1 MLTLEQAK
9 LYCRIDNQEEDEL
22 IKSLIDVADEY
33 IKTAC
38 GEYDTNNP
46 KAKLCQRI
54 LVNHWYEN
62 RAATGSTKGL
72 KYSLDNLLLQI
83 RYGNESRDDS
93 NENESVQ

>member
-22 IKSLIDVADEY
+22 IKTLIEVADEY

-38 GEYDTNNP
+38 GEYDTENP
-46 KAKLCQRI
+46 KAELCQRI

-62 RAATGSTKGL
+62 RTAIGSTKGL
-72 KYSLDNLLLQI
+72 KYSLDNLLI
-83 RYGNESRDDS
+83 S
-93 NENESVQ
+93 